1 LHHGKVVIDDKTAVA
16 MPYYLKNLDE
26 EGRETTVYDAPRELD
41 HLGQRL
47 RIRNVQLRNAAGEPT
62 TNLTLGECFSVE
74 VEFELHETLNDIAVI
89 LGIDTIL
96 GTLVTT
102 ASSEESAQV
111 FSGQAGDSIHV
122 VIRYDNLVLNTGRYA
137 LRIGMRVDK
146 NALDLV
152 RQALIFSVS
161 DIRTEDS
168 LHYQPLFGIVRYTP
182 EWEQYHP
189 QQSWVTT
196 SDKQ

>member
-1 LHHGKVVIDDKTAVA
+1 
-16 MPYYLKNLDE
+16 
-26 EGRETTVYDAPRELD
+26 
-41 HLGQRL
+41 
-47 RIRNVQLRNAAGEPT
+47 
-62 TNLTLGECFSVE
+62 
-74 VEFELHETLNDIAVI
+74 
-89 LGIDTIL
+89 
-96 GTLVTT
+96 
-102 ASSEESAQV
+102 
-111 FSGQAGDSIHV
+111 
-122 VIRYDNLVLNTGRYA
+122 
-137 LRIGMRVDK
+137 MRVDK

-189 QQSWVTT
+189 QQSWVAT